1 MKMQNNVLAW
11 GKALQMGLRPK
22 DFPYNADLVPT
33 GLVVARLDFKIWA
46 KKAMGINGYF
56 SQEGGLRFQ
65 LTVFLNKR
73 LRNYT
78 LNNGSLDFAFC
89 PVDCRYELKIGLRK
103 GRPFLDSIRCLV
115 D

>member
-1 MKMQNNVLAW
+1 MENNVLAW
-11 GKALQMGLRPK
+11 GKALEIGLRPK
-22 DFPYNADLVPT
+22 DYPYESKMIPT

-46 KKAMGINGYF
+46 KKVMGINGYF

-78 LNNGSLDFAFC
+78 LNSESLDFAFC
-89 PVDCRYELKIGLRK
+89 PVDYRYELKIGIRK
-103 GRPFLDSIRCLV
+103 GRPFLESIRCLEL
-115 D
+115 